1 MKLSL
6 KSAILSR
13 SSKSKVMQLIDSE
26 SKALNDEN
34 NTDKARSSEMGS
46 KDNLDIL
53 KLRSS
58 DSAKQNEQRS

>member
-26 SKALNDEN
+26 SKAHKDEN
-34 NTDKARSSEMGS
+34 NTDKAPSSDMGS

>member
-1 MKLSL
+1 
-6 KSAILSR
+6 
-13 SSKSKVMQLIDSE
+13 MQLIDSE

>member
-1 MKLSL
+1 
-6 KSAILSR
+6 
-13 SSKSKVMQLIDSE
+13 MQLIDSE
-26 SKALNDEN
+26 SKAHKDEN
-34 NTDKARSSEMGS
+34 NTDKAPSSDMGS